1 MPVRSSH
8 SPAFSLAE
16 VLLALGV
23 VSFALVAL
31 MSLLPVGLKSFRQA
45 DITMTEAQ
53 IAQSLVNQ
61 FQLAGFTNAV
71 AMRTSTYNFTR
82 DGHPVSGSNGSS
94 ADTVYTVTVR
104 TATNV
109 ALPNAATGGKPS
121 ANILSVLFFI
131 TCKSSPQITNVIPA
145 YISNDGS

>member
-61 FQLAGFTNAV
+61 FQLGGFTNGIATG
-71 AMRTSTYNFTR
+71 TSMYSFTR
-82 DGHPVSGSNGSS
+82 DGHPVSGGNLSD
-94 ADTVYTVTVR
+94 ALYTVTVR

-121 ANILSVLFFI
+121 ANILSVLFLI
-131 TCKSSPQITNVIPA
+131 TCKSSPQTTNVIPA
-145 YISNDGS
+145 YISNNGS